1 MWEHHLLFSSF
12 SLSRGPS
19 LSLFL
24 VFRNPTP
31 VQRSFFFSTTHI
43 SRPQLSANHNF
54 VPKMSGFFSLLII
67 LCSSKIVE
75 AFYSLTRSQNGVQF
89 RQIISVR
96 VWPFSKELD
105 IEYMKLVEAKEAR
118 LAKSLQFNQTMAL
131 QHLKLDQENQKLNQE
146 NQKLN
151 QTMALQHLK
160 LNQENQK
167 LNQTMALQHL
177 KLDQENQK
185 LNQENQKLNQTM
197 ALEYL
202 KLNQEN
208 QKVILS
214 ICFVVLIVFG
224 FSQCAI
230 YIRDGLLGKKSGE
243 LAFYTSISIILNQ
256 FTQLIK
262 AIWDLGKLKS
272 FKRFIEFLKHCVGC
286 NLLKVK
292 LA

>member
-75 AFYSLTRSQNGVQF
+75 AFYTLTRSQNGVQF

-118 LAKSLQFNQTMAL
+118 LAKSLQF
-131 QHLKLDQENQKLNQE
+131 
-146 NQKLN
+146 
-151 QTMALQHLK
+151 
-160 LNQENQK
+160 
-167 LNQTMALQHL
+167 NQTMALQHL

>member
-1 MWEHHLLFSSF
+1 MW
-12 SLSRGPS
+12 
-19 LSLFL
+19 
-24 VFRNPTP
+24 
-31 VQRSFFFSTTHI
+31 
-43 SRPQLSANHNF
+43 
-54 VPKMSGFFSLLII
+54 GFFSLLVL

-75 AFYSLTRSQNGVQF
+75 AFYSLTRSRNGVQF

-131 QHLKLDQENQKLNQE
+131 QHLKL
-146 NQKLN
+146 
-151 QTMALQHLK
+151 
-160 LNQENQK
+160 NQENQK

-177 KLDQENQK
+177 KLD
-185 LNQENQKLNQTM
+185 QENQKLNQTM

-262 AIWDLGKLKS
+262 AIWDLRKLKS

>member
-1 MWEHHLLFSSF
+1 
-12 SLSRGPS
+12 
-19 LSLFL
+19 
-24 VFRNPTP
+24 
-31 VQRSFFFSTTHI
+31 
-43 SRPQLSANHNF
+43 
-54 VPKMSGFFSLLII
+54 
-67 LCSSKIVE
+67 
-75 AFYSLTRSQNGVQF
+75 
-89 RQIISVR
+89 
-96 VWPFSKELD
+96 
-105 IEYMKLVEAKEAR
+105 MKLVEAKDAR
-118 LAKSLQFNQTMAL
+118 LAKSLQF
-131 QHLKLDQENQKLNQE
+131 
-146 NQKLN
+146 N

-177 KLDQENQK
+177 
-185 LNQENQKLNQTM
+185 KLNQTM

-262 AIWDLGKLKS
+262 AIWDLRKLKS